1 VPVIGL
7 SSSDHPAS
15 TETTIYVSAGAKA
28 SDSNDG
34 LTTGTPKA
42 TIGSAKSALGSSPG
56 TIVLLNGS
64 WTVGTTDGHGNVL
77 TLDNPGQWI
86 RGQGINNTTVTV
98 TTNATWLV
106 RAAAAGCGA
115 EGINWIIPTGV
126 TVTHGVGVS
135 PLVDPQSAHDCAFR
149 ELIIGVD
156 GTLTNAYTL
165 GPDFPGSSTQDIA
178 STLFDHCTYLVGA
191 GALTNGFLAGNGTT
205 GNVLANVAINCG
217 GGGAA
222 HAVAIA
228 GGGLNFIAA
237 NVSGC
242 TVSDI
247 QITHGAGQILS
258 FNGRFEGGKRLL
270 DVGYVGPVYGVE
282 LNGIF
287 AGGYTP
293 TDHIIG
299 QFNAEGPLRVSGGYY
314 DAGPAG
320 KWVIDS
326 AGVPTN
332 VTSFAARDVGMS
344 TTTAGAAWPV
354 YNPMSYLRIIQ
365 GAQYTVGS
373 ALEPD
378 PQFQDVNDGARERDQ
393 QIKAVNYQLLVDDD
407 IVIMNGASL
416 TATLPDPSTVPQGRT
431 YTVKNYNASALTV
444 NSAASG
450 TLDSASSQSLAQWA
464 KATYTTIGS
473 GIWLTI

>member
-42 TIGSAKSALGSSPG
+42 TIGSAKTALGSSPG

-77 TLDNPGQWI
+77 TLDNPGQWL

-165 GPDFPGSSTQDIA
+165 GPDFPGSSTQDIHTVR
-178 STLFDHCTYLVGA
+178 TLHVPRR
-191 GALTNGFLAGNGTT
+191 
-205 GNVLANVAINCG
+205 G
-217 GGGAA
+217 GG
-222 HAVAIA
+222 VDEW
-228 GGGLNFIAA
+228 
-237 NVSGC
+237 VP
-242 TVSDI
+242 
-247 QITHGAGQILS
+247 
-258 FNGRFEGGKRLL
+258 RRKRHHRQR
-270 DVGYVGPVYGVE
+270 P
-282 LNGIF
+282 
-287 AGGYTP
+287 
-293 TDHIIG
+293 
-299 QFNAEGPLRVSGGYY
+299 
-314 DAGPAG
+314 
-320 KWVIDS
+320 
-326 AGVPTN
+326 
-332 VTSFAARDVGMS
+332 
-344 TTTAGAAWPV
+344 
-354 YNPMSYLRIIQ
+354 
-365 GAQYTVGS
+365 
-373 ALEPD
+373 
-378 PQFQDVNDGARERDQ
+378 RERRDQ
-393 QIKAVNYQLLVDDD
+393 LRRRRCCSRCHHRRRWPELHRRERFRVVR
-407 IVIMNGASL
+407 V
-416 TATLPDPSTVPQGRT
+416 
-431 YTVKNYNASALTV
+431 
-444 NSAASG
+444 
-450 TLDSASSQSLAQWA
+450 
-464 KATYTTIGS
+464 
-473 GIWLTI
+473 